1 MKSDQKAWKRFHEK
15 MLSYEKLEYT
25 RSQIASLLSNVWRL
39 CEWEDTWP
47 SCKAGGGGG
56 GIWRDFVELEAEAVA
71 LVVRL
76 PQPLK
81 AHSSRPQSIVTTIL
95 SSNIKRK
102 RKQYQPSEPDLPAKN
117 STDINCQHQIPSQ
130 QRLDVKEKITKMPF
144 AAQKPPPKPIKCVR
158 KVRWKKIPQTGTLRD
173 RVIL

>member
-1 MKSDQKAWKRFHEK
+1 MKSDRKAWKRFHEK

-25 RSQIASLLSNVWRL
+25 RSQIASLLSNVWRF

-47 SCKAGGGGG
+47 SCRAGGGGG

-95 SSNIKRK
+95 SSNIKKTISAFISTRPAGQ
-102 RKQYQPSEPDLPAKN
+102 KQHRHKLPAPDSIPEETWCEGEDHQNAFCCPETATKANQMCSKGEMKKN
-117 STDINCQHQIPSQ
+117 PSN
-130 QRLDVKEKITKMPF
+130 RNF
-144 AAQKPPPKPIKCVR
+144 
-158 KVRWKKIPQTGTLRD
+158 
-173 RVIL
+173 